1 MAISDLKGII
11 DATITTNGRQ
21 EITGASL
28 NEVLTQIV
36 DATDAQFAELSDRIY
51 EDTYTIRASGE
62 SVVNSNGI
70 AQVVYKTSSKTRV
83 SYILNDTSLHTI
95 YGYYAEGGYETLAKE
110 LDVSNG
116 SYSIIFTPSK
126 EISRIGFACSNA
138 VGQSIEYAISEPSS
152 QQIESN
158 SQQIES
164 NSQQIVKL
172 SEKSLSYNG
181 GNLKESNVTTY
192 KRVFSD
198 LTLLSGIGIKNNGV
212 AILVAKN
219 AQLEGRIDIKSGEEK
234 TISFDAAY
242 FQTLNVSGDVDID
255 IIGINKNSFATKD
268 ELGGFIS
275 EEDLNNFVF
284 SADSIADSSI
294 GIEKLAI
301 ASSINLLNLNDKDV
315 AIGKYI
321 TVSGQIATNAS
332 YNTTGFIP
340 VEPGATY
347 QLLTQ
352 KGHDRTARFLVF
364 FDDKKQSLGQ
374 ILTGIY
380 EVVIPSDARYIR
392 ISYYATMWDETLIQ
406 VTKGLDRMEAIPYA
420 LTIDKKYLPT
430 LTDFKEDNFYLPK
443 HIYVASGRTIELY
456 YEQILINAHKYNIQ
470 ANCPIGIALERKFQI
485 IGNDSLLGDYELTI
499 NVYDDNATL
508 LATAKSTIHIVSADI
523 TAKSV
528 VPIGDSLT
536 NGKAWLT
543 EVQTLSNNQVVFV
556 GTRKSGTLRHE
567 GRSGVSPNIYIS
579 DKSTYTYDNQ
589 YAGVGSSASEFSSS
603 AQYSKGDFC
612 KYNNV
617 VYIFKESHSGAWD
630 ATKVRNISQT
640 NPFWNW
646 ETDAF
651 SLAHYKSFQGLDFDA
666 IIIFLGTNGISLDPM
681 TKNGALGIK
690 TLVDDIRKEDATTP
704 ILVVNTIFRS
714 GQNGIGRQG
723 NTDGYS
729 ASSECKFNADRKV
742 MLLAKALDEVLEGVD
757 NVYICPVGFT
767 HDSAYNFG
775 VNKVSVN
782 PRLTDTSEVYEIYP
796 NESIHPQ
803 KSGYMQI
810 ADEIF
815 STLCAL

>member
-1 MAISDLKGII
+1 MGRFDSTKTAIDVN
-11 DATITTNGRQ
+11 ITQNGNQ
-21 EITGASL
+21 EITGSIL
-28 NEVLTQIV
+28 NSVLNNMV
-36 DATDAQFAELSDRIY
+36 DATDAQLGILQEAIPTKLSDLEQDIPIGSYDDTEIRQELTELS
-51 EDTYTIRASGE
+51 G
-62 SVVNSNGI
+62 
-70 AQVVYKTSSKTRV
+70 
-83 SYILNDTSLHTI
+83 
-95 YGYYAEGGYETLAKE
+95 
-110 LDVSNG
+110 
-116 SYSIIFTPSK
+116 
-126 EISRIGFACSNA
+126 
-138 VGQSIEYAISEPSS
+138 
-152 QQIESN
+152 
-158 SQQIES
+158 
-164 NSQQIVKL
+164 
-172 SEKSLSYNG
+172 KSLSYNG

-192 KRVFSD
+192 KRVFRD
-198 LTLLSGIGIKNNGV
+198 LTLLSGISIKNNGV

-234 TISFDAAY
+234 TIPFDAAY

-255 IIGINKNSFATKD
+255 IIGIYKNSFATKD

-275 EEDLNNFVF
+275 EEDLNNHIF

-321 TVSGQIATNAS
+321 TASGNIATNAS

-340 VEPGATY
+340 VEQNETY
-347 QLLTQ
+347 QLFTQ
-352 KGHDRTARFLVF
+352 KGHDRKARFLVF
-364 FDDKKQSLGQ
+364 FDENKESLGQ
-374 ILTGIY
+374 VLTSVN
-380 EVVIPSDARYIR
+380 EVTIPVEASYIR
-392 ISYYATMWDETLIQ
+392 ISYYAFTWDEQLIQ
-406 VTKGLDRMEAIPYA
+406 VTKGLEELEATPYA
-420 LTIDKKYLPT
+420 LVIDKKYLPSQSA
-430 LTDFKEDNFYLPK
+430 DFNEDNFYLPK

-567 GRSGVSPNIYIS
+567 GRSGVSPNTYIS
-579 DKSTYTYDNQ
+579 DQGTYTYDNQ
-589 YAGVGSSASEFSSS
+589 YAGVGSSSSEFSSS

-646 ETDAF
+646 ETDEF

-775 VNKVSVN
+775 INKVSVN